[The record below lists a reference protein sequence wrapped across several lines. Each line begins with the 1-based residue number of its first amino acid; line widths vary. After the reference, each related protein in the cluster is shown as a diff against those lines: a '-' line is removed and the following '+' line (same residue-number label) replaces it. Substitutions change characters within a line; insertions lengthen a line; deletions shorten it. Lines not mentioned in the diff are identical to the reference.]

1 MKKRILPIMLI
12 IWTYLLIF
20 ITFKGNHKGVLAN
33 LNLIFIV
40 ISIIFFISNMIY
52 PFILAK
58 HGESSTTLLF
68 WDILLK
74 LCNIPIYIVVF
85 MFGSIMMI
93 WPLGFGVVIAIF
105 LAIFDFIMLLPSS
118 MYGVNGIVQAC
129 REKKITKL
137 TAVVNC
143 ILHFLFCLDV
153 ISAIVMFCIAKSK
166 SKLNKEILKEI

>member
-1 MKKRILPIMLI
+1 MKKCILPIMLI
-12 IWTYLLIF
+12 ISTYLLIL

-33 LNLIFIV
+33 LNLIFLG

-58 HGESSTTLLF
+58 HGESSTALLF
-68 WDILLK
+68 WDMLLK

-93 WPLGFGVVIAIF
+93 WPLGFGVVIALF
-105 LAIFDFIMLLPSS
+105 LALFDYIMLLPSS
-118 MYGVNGIVQAC
+118 MYGVNGIVRAY
-129 REKKITKL
+129 REKKITKS

-153 ISAIVMFCIAKSK
+153 VSAIVMFCIVKSK
-166 SKLNKEILKEI
+166 RKFNEEVI

>member
-12 IWTYLLIF
+12 ISTYLVIL
-20 ITFKGNHKGVLAN
+20 ITFKGNHKGILAN

-40 ISIIFFISNMIY
+40 TSIIFFISNMIY

-68 WDILLK
+68 WDMLLK

-93 WPLGFGVVIAIF
+93 WPLGFGVVIALF
-105 LAIFDFIMLLPSS
+105 LALFDYIMLLPSS
-118 MYGVNGIVQAC
+118 MYGVNGIVRAY
-129 REKKITKL
+129 REKKITKS

-153 ISAIVMFCIAKSK
+153 VSAIVMFCIVKSK
-166 SKLNKEILKEI
+166 RKFNEEVI